1 MNIILPL
8 FYRVECFITAWPDVL
23 RHVIILSPPHY
34 YYHVDRRLALLT
46 FDYTEARRGDE
57 IES

>member
-1 MNIILPL
+1 MNLILPL
-8 FYRVECFITAWPDVL
+8 FFRVECFITACSDVL
-23 RHVIILSPPHY
+23 RHVIILSPPNY

-46 FDYTEARRGDE
+46 FDSTEARRGDE